1 VTGRSIPTSVTR
13 LADTVLYEG
22 LLLYPYRASSQKNAV
37 RWQFGVLMPP
47 GYAAADPSERSSCQA
62 EFLIECLPEREP
74 AAHVRVVLRFLQVR
88 SRVVETV
95 DPRTGAFRPVPSLE
109 VGSDLLTTWDEALD
123 REIEVSAPLPDLL
136 GEGLVE
142 PIRYAGSEQ
151 TEPVALDGDTADQN
165 GGGARVRRREYPLA
179 ACVRVRAERL
189 DTPFGVHRLQ
199 LRVDNVSPADQ
210 PAGTRDAALGQALIA
225 AHLVVGLDG
234 AAALSSQDPPE
245 WAREMVAECTSLG
258 LWPVLTGPEGRGEVV
273 LATPIVLEDYPRLAP
288 ESPADLFDAT
298 EIDEILTL
306 RTMVLT
312 DEEKREVRATDV
324 RAASLLDHVETLP
337 GDLLE
342 RLHGAVRS
350 LRPVG
355 VDAEHGDPSRGD
367 AVDAFDA
374 PQIPWWDP
382 GADASVS
389 PGTDSLLIAGTQVS
403 RGSRVRLRPGSRR
416 ADAQDLFLIGRIAV
430 VEAVLFDVDG
440 QVHLAVTPED
450 DPAADLNARHG
461 RFLYFAPD
469 EVEPLEVIS

>member
-1 VTGRSIPTSVTR
+1 LTGRPIPTSVTR

-47 GYAAADPSERSSCQA
+47 GYAASDPSERSSCQA
-62 EFLIECLPEREP
+62 EFLIECPPDREQS
-74 AAHVRVVLRFLQVR
+74 AHVRVVLRFLQVR
-88 SRVVETV
+88 SRVVETF
-95 DPRTGAFRPVPSLE
+95 DPRTGTFSSVPSLE

-123 REIEVSAPLPDLL
+123 REIEVSAPLPSLL
-136 GEGLVE
+136 GEGLAE
-142 PIRYAGSEQ
+142 PIRYAGAEQ
-151 TEPVALDGDTADQN
+151 TEPVAESGDGV
-165 GGGARVRRREYPLA
+165 GRGARVRRREHPLA

-189 DTPFGVHRLQ
+189 DTPFGVHRLH
-199 LRVDNVSPADQ
+199 LRVDNVSPAGA
-210 PAGTRDAALGQALIA
+210 PASTRDAALGQALIA

-234 AAALSSQDPPE
+234 ATALSSQDPPE
-245 WAREMVAECTSLG
+245 WARPMVAECTSLG

-312 DEEKREVRATDV
+312 DEEKREARATDV

-350 LRPVG
+350 LRPVESVEPAG
-355 VDAEHGDPSRGD
+355 HGDRPRGD
-367 AVDAFDA
+367 PLDA
-374 PQIPWWDP
+374 PETPWWDP

-389 PGTDSLLIAGTQVS
+389 PGTDSLVIAGTQVS

-416 ADAQDLFLIGRIAV
+416 ADAQDLFLVGRVAV
-430 VEAVLFDVDG
+430 VEAVLLDVDG

-469 EVEPLEVIS
+469 EVEPLEVIP

>member
-1 VTGRSIPTSVTR
+1 VTARPIPIEVTR

-22 LLLYPYRASSQKNAV
+22 LLLYPYRASSQKNTV

-47 GYAAADPSERSSCQA
+47 GYAATDPSERSSCQA
-62 EFLIECLPEREP
+62 EFLIECPPDREQV
-74 AAHVRVVLRFLQVR
+74 AHVRVVLRFLQVR
-88 SRVVETV
+88 SRVVETF
-95 DPRTGAFRPVPSLE
+95 DPRAGAFHAVPSLE

-123 REIEVSAPLPDLL
+123 REIEVSAPLAGLL
-136 GEGLVE
+136 GEGLAE
-142 PIRYAGSEQ
+142 PVRYAGAEQ
-151 TEPVALDGDTADQN
+151 TEPVAATGDGA
-165 GGGARVRRREYPLA
+165 GRGARVRRREHPLA

-189 DTPFGVHRLQ
+189 DTPFGVHRVH
-199 LRVDNVSPADQ
+199 LRVDNLSPADE
-210 PAGTRDAALGQALIA
+210 PAPTRDAALGQALIA
-225 AHLVVGLDG
+225 AHFVVGLDG
-234 AAALSSQDPPE
+234 ATALSSQDPPE
-245 WAREMVAECTSLG
+245 WARPMVDACTSLG

-312 DEEKREVRATDV
+312 DEEKREARATDV

-350 LRPVG
+350 LRPVEP
-355 VDAEHGDPSRGD
+355 AEHDDRSGDVVEPP
-367 AVDAFDA
+367 AT
-374 PQIPWWDP
+374 PWWDP

-389 PGTDSLLIAGTQVS
+389 PGTDSLLIAGTQVR

-416 ADAQDLFLIGRIAV
+416 ADAQDLFLAGRTAV

-440 QVHLAVTPED
+440 EVHLAVTPED

>member
-1 VTGRSIPTSVTR
+1 VTARPIPDSVTR

-22 LLLYPYRASSQKNAV
+22 LLLYPYRASSQKNHV

-47 GYAAADPSERSSCQA
+47 AYAASDPSERSSCQA
-62 EFLIECLPEREP
+62 EFLIECPPDREP
-74 AAHVRVVLRFLQVR
+74 GAHVRVVLRFLQVR
-88 SRVVETV
+88 SRVVEEY
-95 DPRTGAFRPVPSLE
+95 DAALGGFRPVPSLE
-109 VGSDLLTTWDEALD
+109 VGADLLTTWDEALD
-123 REIEVSAPLPDLL
+123 REIEVSAPLPSLL
-136 GEGLVE
+136 GDGLAE
-142 PIRYAGSEQ
+142 PVHYAGAERI
-151 TEPVALDGDTADQN
+151 ERVAAAGDGA
-165 GGGARVRRREYPLA
+165 GRGARVRRREHPLA
-179 ACVRVRAERL
+179 ACLRVRAERL

-199 LRVDNVSPADQ
+199 LRVDNLGPVDEQVA
-210 PAGTRDAALGQALIA
+210 TRDAALGRALIA

-234 AAALSSQDPPE
+234 ATALSSQDPPE
-245 WAREMVAECTSLG
+245 WARPMVAGCTSLG

-312 DEEKREVRATDV
+312 DEEKREARATDV
-324 RAASLLDHVETLP
+324 RAAGLLDHVETLP

-350 LRPVG
+350 LRPVEPVEQAAPSPG
-355 VDAEHGDPSRGD
+355 EGIDP
-367 AVDAFDA
+367 
-374 PQIPWWDP
+374 PKTPWWDP

-403 RGSRVRLRPGSRR
+403 RGSRVRMRPGSRR
-416 ADAQDLFLIGRIAV
+416 ADAQDLFLAGRVAV

-461 RFLYFAPD
+461 RFLYFSPD
-469 EVEPLEVIS
+469 EVEPLEVGA